1 MKKLSTIFVFVAV
14 LSILASSLIGIGQ
27 SSVFAQ
33 SEDGVSKTLGFT
45 TTGEDAF
52 YKFRVPGG
60 GMECQG
66 KIRYYFQDGRQIS
79 TIKPVGTECYA
90 VSMKVDAGN
99 GYSPWTNAYNG
110 EFVKIDTDASVHFEN
125 ILYRLCSLPAGTTQ
139 AVCTKVH
146 RARYYAP
153 PYWTLGKCYE
163 KQPLITTTYKQN
175 HPCVKYIQ
183 DALKQDNY
191 WPGQVDGIYGPKTE
205 AAVKRFQA
213 DPRHNPVIT
222 ADGKFGP
229 QTWSKF
235 INTYGYFT
243 E

>member
-1 MKKLSTIFVFVAV
+1 MKKLSFLLVLVAV
-14 LSILASSLIGIGQ
+14 LSFMTSSVFGLGQ
-27 SSVFAQ
+27 SSALAQ
-33 SEDGVSKTLGFT
+33 STDNVVKTLGFT

-60 GMECQG
+60 GMNCEG

-79 TIKPVGTECYA
+79 SIKPAGTECYA
-90 VSMKVDAGN
+90 VSMRVDSGN
-99 GYSPWTNAYNG
+99 GYSPWTTAYNG
-110 EFVKIDTDASVHFEN
+110 KFVNINTDDSVRFEN
-125 ILYRLCSLPAGTTQ
+125 ILYRLCSLPVGTTQ

-175 HPCVKYIQ
+175 HPCVKFIQ

-191 WPGQVDGIYGPKTE
+191 RPGPIDGIYGPNTE

-213 DPRHNPVIT
+213 DSRHNPVIA

-235 INTYGYFT
+235 LNTYGYFT

>member
-1 MKKLSTIFVFVAV
+1 MKKLSLLFMFAIV
-14 LSILASSLIGIGQ
+14 LAFIAAPISNQYASASNI
-27 SSVFAQ
+27 
-33 SEDGVSKTLGFT
+33 SEGDNVSKTLGFT

-60 GMECQG
+60 GMNCEG

-79 TIKPVGTECYA
+79 SIKPAGTECYA
-90 VSMKVDAGN
+90 VSMRVDSGN
-99 GYSPWTNAYNG
+99 GYSPWTTAYDG
-110 EFVKIDTDASVHFEN
+110 KFVNINTDDSVHFEN

-163 KQPLITTTYKQN
+163 NQPLITTTFKQN
-175 HPCVKYIQ
+175 HPCVKFIQ
-183 DALKQDNY
+183 DALKQDGY
-191 WPGQVDGIYGPKTE
+191 KPGLVDGIYGTKTE
-205 AAVKRFQA
+205 GAVKRFQA
-213 DPRHNPVIT
+213 DSRQNPAIT

-229 QTWSKF
+229 ETWSKF

>member
-1 MKKLSTIFVFVAV
+1 MSVFV
-14 LSILASSLIGIGQ
+14 LAFMASPLLNLKVSASDVQEG
-27 SSVFAQ
+27 
-33 SEDGVSKTLGFT
+33 DNVSKTLGFT

-60 GMECQG
+60 GMNCEG

-79 TIKPVGTECYA
+79 SIKPVGTECYA
-90 VSMKVDAGN
+90 VSMKVDTGN
-99 GYSPWTNAYNG
+99 GYSPWTTAYNG
-110 EFVKIDTDASVHFEN
+110 NFVNINTDDSVHFEN
-125 ILYRLCSLPAGTTQ
+125 ILYRLCSLPAGTNQ

-163 KQPLITTTYKQN
+163 RQPLITTTSKQN

-183 DALKQDNY
+183 DALKQDGY
-191 WPGQVDGIYGPKTE
+191 RPGPIDGIYGPNTE

-222 ADGKFGP
+222 ADGIFGP
-229 QTWSKF
+229 QTWGKF
-235 INTYGYFT
+235 INAYGYFT